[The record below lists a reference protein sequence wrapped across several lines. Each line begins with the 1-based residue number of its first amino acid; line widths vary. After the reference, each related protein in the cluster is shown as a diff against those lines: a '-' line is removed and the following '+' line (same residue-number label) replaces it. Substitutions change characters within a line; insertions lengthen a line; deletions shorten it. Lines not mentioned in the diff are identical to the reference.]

1 MCGADDDDDDD
12 VMDFSAAVS
21 EPRGRPPSVHRRRL
35 YIIAVEFY

>member
-1 MCGADDDDDDD
+1 MRGADDVDDDD
-12 VMDFSAAVS
+12 VMDFSAVS